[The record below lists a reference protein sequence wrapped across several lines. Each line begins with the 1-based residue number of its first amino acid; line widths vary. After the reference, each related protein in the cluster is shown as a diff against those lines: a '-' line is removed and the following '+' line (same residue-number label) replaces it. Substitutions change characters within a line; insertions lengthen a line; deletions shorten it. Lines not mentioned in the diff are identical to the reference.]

1 MGVLMLLRRCLLI
14 ICGLLVVIWPSK
26 AEKDKL
32 WEKDM
37 SQEVYIEASV
47 EGLKGLH
54 FQCFKDKM
62 KVTVELAD
70 HVEDYD
76 GVVYTRGSY
85 SMGKGPCFYD
95 AKGTPNEELS
105 LEWSFDE
112 CKTKKRKDGKLMS
125 NVVIV
130 QQDDMLIYPGDM
142 AFEVICETESQLDE
156 LIVQATIGLE
166 DPDPGAKRL
175 PLSKRQPVT
184 AEKTVTFIPKEEEE
198 IAEKDEL

>member
-1 MGVLMLLRRCLLI
+1 MGRLQRTVLMLLRWCLLI
-14 ICGLLVVIWPSK
+14 ICGLLAVRPSK

-54 FQCFKDKM
+54 LQCFKDKM

-85 SMGKGPCFYD
+85 SMGKRPCFYD
-95 AKGTPNEELS
+95 AKGYVNEELS

-112 CKTKKRKDGKLMS
+112 CKTAERKDGRIHE

-130 QQDDMLIYPGDM
+130 QQDDMLIYP
-142 AFEVICETESQLDE
+142 VKLL
-156 LIVQATIGLE
+156 LILILLFKRPLVWLIQILE
-166 DPDPGAKRL
+166 QNDY
-175 PLSKRQPVT
+175 Q
-184 AEKTVTFIPKEEEE
+184 
-198 IAEKDEL
+198 

>member
-1 MGVLMLLRRCLLI
+1 
-14 ICGLLVVIWPSK
+14 
-26 AEKDKL
+26 
-32 WEKDM
+32 M

-54 FQCFKDKM
+54 LQCFKDKM

-70 HVEDYD
+70 HVEAYD

-85 SMGKGPCFYD
+85 SMGKRPCFYD
-95 AKGTPNEELS
+95 AKGYVNEELS

-112 CKTKKRKDGKLMS
+112 CKTEERKDGRIHE

-142 AFEVICETESQLDE
+142 AFEVICETTTDFDLT
-156 LIVQATIGLE
+156 VQATIGLA

-175 PLSKRQPVT
+175 PKAKRQPITDENSVI
-184 AEKTVTFIPKEEEE
+184 FRPKEEIEGP
-198 IAEKDEL
+198 KHRFELPQHNEL

>member
-1 MGVLMLLRRCLLI
+1 
-14 ICGLLVVIWPSK
+14 
-26 AEKDKL
+26 
-32 WEKDM
+32 
-37 SQEVYIEASV
+37 
-47 EGLKGLH
+47 
-54 FQCFKDKM
+54 M

-85 SMGKGPCFYD
+85 SMGKRPCFYD
-95 AKGTPNEELS
+95 AKGYVNEELS

-142 AFEVICETESQLDE
+142 AFEVLCETEKDE
-156 LIVQATIGLE
+156 LTVQATIGLADKH
-166 DPDPGAKRL
+166 DPNTSLAHDMSPI
-175 PLSKRQPVT
+175 P
-184 AEKTVTFIPKEEEE
+184 TVAVDRKVVHINQN
-198 IAEKDEL
+198 

>member
-1 MGVLMLLRRCLLI
+1 
-14 ICGLLVVIWPSK
+14 
-26 AEKDKL
+26 
-32 WEKDM
+32 M

-54 FQCFKDKM
+54 LQCSKDKM

-76 GVVYTRGSY
+76 GVIYTRGSY

-95 AKGTPNEELS
+95 AKGYANEELS

-112 CKTKKRKDGKLMS
+112 CKTEERKDGRIHE
-125 NVVIV
+125 NTVIV

-142 AFEVICETESQLDE
+142 AFEVICETYSEIDE
-156 LIVQATIGLE
+156 LTVQATIGLA

-175 PLSKRQPVT
+175 PKSKRQPVT
-184 AEKTVTFIPKEEEE
+184 AENTVTFIPKEDLLLEGP
-198 IAEKDEL
+198 KHRFEL